1 MKDFDSLAAFRG
13 LVRDVKVFHLLLF
26 STFSLPLLYR
36 QDLFELLLDLIL
48 SLFNS
53 LDPML
58 LEVSPASL
66 ASHSIV

>member
-13 LVRDVKVFHLLLF
+13 LVRDVKVSHVLLF
-26 STFSLPLLYR
+26 SSFSLPLFYR